1 MLQLVRIQ
9 PQPLLPC
16 EVPPARYRSAHP
28 LPLRPP
34 LEHRLEQ
41 LEQQIRSYAGNEP
54 HADWLNE
61 YLDLGLEMACVAS
74 ERQLQPLQESW
85 LNRLY
90 NTLRDAA
97 VNPAAGSHW
106 RHLCLDYLYQPFFV
120 LSHLYRQQPG
130 RSFRLRS
137 LLHEFAM
144 LSRIG

>member
-1 MLQLVRIQ
+1 MLQLARLQ
-9 PQPLLPC
+9 PQPLLPADIPSGQT
-16 EVPPARYRSAHP
+16 VRLTAPPAQS
-28 LPLRPP
+28 
-34 LEHRLEQ
+34 RLEQ
-41 LEQQIRSYAGNEP
+41 LEQQIRSYDGSDL
-54 HADWLNE
+54 HDDWLNE
-61 YLDLGLEMACVAS
+61 YLDLGLELACFAS
-74 ERQLQPLQESW
+74 ERHLKPLQESW

-97 VNPAAGSHW
+97 LNPAASYRW

-120 LSHLYRQQPG
+120 LNQLYRQQPG